1 MSEAAAQPIAP
12 DAPRGAEQLAEITPR
27 ELTWRRFKRHRL
39 ALASGWFL
47 AVLYLLAA
55 LCEFVSPY
63 RPETRNVAAINAPPM
78 GVRFFDLEGGFHLR
92 PFVYGYDM
100 RVNPDTWMREYTMNT
115 AKRYPLE
122 FFAKGDGYRLFG
134 LVPLDRHLFV
144 AAGADGGAG
153 AVGEQGYVHLFGTD
167 QLGRDMFSRV
177 FYGARVSL
185 SIGLVGLAMT
195 FVLGIVFGGL
205 AGYIGGWVDRAIQ
218 RITAVLLSIPQL
230 PLWMALTA
238 ALPPAW
244 SPLRIYFG
252 VTIILSLFGWTI
264 LARQV
269 RGRFLALRVEEF
281 VVAARLI
288 GAGRMRVILR
298 HMLPNFLSH
307 TITTATLAVP
317 AMIIGETALSFL
329 GIGLRPPVVSWGV
342 LLQQAQ
348 NYQVIVMTPWLMI
361 PGLFVVLAV
370 MAFNLFGDGL
380 RDAADPY
387 NTGGQN

>member
-1 MSEAAAQPIAP
+1 MSEGAAQPAV
-12 DAPRGAEQLAEITPR
+12 AGAEATAEQLAEITPR

-39 ALASGWFL
+39 ALASAWFL
-47 AVLYLLAA
+47 GALYLLAA
-55 LCEFVSPY
+55 LCEFVAPY

-78 GVRFFDLEGGFHLR
+78 LVRFVDVEGGFHWR

-100 RVNPDTWMREYTMNT
+100 EVNADTWMREYTINP
-115 AKRYPLE
+115 AKRYPLR
-122 FFAKGDGYRLFG
+122 FFAAGDSYRLWG
-134 LVPLDRHLFV
+134 LLPASRHLFV
-144 AAGADGGAG
+144 TDEG
-153 AVGEQGYVHLFGTD
+153 GYVHLFGTD

-288 GAGRMRVILR
+288 GARKMRVILR

-387 NTGGQN
+387 NTGGQA

>member
-1 MSEAAAQPIAP
+1 MSEAAALPATA
-12 DAPRGAEQLAEITPR
+12 DALAAAADEQQLATITPR

-39 ALASGWFL
+39 ALASGCFL
-47 AVLYLLAA
+47 GVLYLIAA
-55 LCEFVSPY
+55 VCEFISPY
-63 RPETRNVAAINAPPM
+63 KPETRNVAAINAPPM
-78 GVRFFDLEGGFHLR
+78 LVRFFDVEGNFHLR

-100 RVNPDTWMREYTMNT
+100 EVNADTWMREYTINPD
-115 AKRYPLE
+115 KHYPLR
-122 FFAKGDGYRLFG
+122 FFSAGDSYQFWNLF
-134 LVPLDRHLFV
+134 RAETHLFT
-144 AAGADGGAG
+144 AEGGYIH
-153 AVGEQGYVHLFGTD
+153 VFGTD

-185 SIGLVGLAMT
+185 SIGLVGLVMT
-195 FVLGIVFGGL
+195 FVLGIVLGGL
-205 AGYIGGWVDRAIQ
+205 AGYIGRWVDRAIQ
-218 RITAVLLSIPQL
+218 RLTAVLLSIPQL

-244 SPLRIYFG
+244 SPLRVYFG

-288 GAGRMRVILR
+288 GARKMRVILR

-317 AMIIGETALSFL
+317 AMIIGETSLSFL

-387 NTGGQN
+387 NTVGQG

>member
-1 MSEAAAQPIAP
+1 MSDVALSPAS
-12 DAPRGAEQLAEITPR
+12 APRGAEQLAEITPR

-47 AVLYLLAA
+47 GVLYLLAA
-55 LCEFVSPY
+55 LCEFVAPY
-63 RPETRNVAAINAPPM
+63 APATRNVAAINAPPM
-78 GVRFFDLEGGFHLR
+78 LVRFVDVDGGFHWR

-100 RVNPDTWMREYTMNT
+100 QVNPDTWMREYAVNP
-115 AKRYPLE
+115 AKRYPLR
-122 FFAKGDGYRLFG
+122 FFAKGDAYELWG
-134 LVPLDRHLFV
+134 LVPLDRHLF
-144 AAGADGGAG
+144 ATDAD
-153 AVGEQGYVHLFGTD
+153 GYVHLFGTD

-205 AGYIGGWVDRAIQ
+205 AGYVGGWVDRAVQ
-218 RITAVLLSIPQL
+218 WLTAVLLSIPQL

-288 GAGRMRVILR
+288 GARRMRVILR

-361 PGLFVVLAV
+361 PGVFVVLAV
-370 MAFNLFGDGL
+370 MAFNLLGDGL
-380 RDAADPY
+380 RDSADPY
-387 NTGGQN
+387 SVGGQA

>member
-1 MSEAAAQPIAP
+1 MSEAAATEAP
-12 DAPRGAEQLAEITPR
+12 VAPAPAGAPRGEEHLAEITPR

-39 ALASGWFL
+39 ALASAGFL
-47 AVLYLLAA
+47 SVLYLIAA
-55 LCEFVSPY
+55 FCEFVSPY
-63 RPETRNVAAINAPPM
+63 RPDTRNVQAINAPPM
-78 GVRFFDLEGGFHLR
+78 LVRFIDVDGGFHLR

-100 RVNPDTWMREYTMNT
+100 QVNPDTWMREYTINPT
-115 AKRYPLE
+115 KRYPLE
-122 FFAKGDGYRLFG
+122 FFASGDEYRMWGLFR
-134 LVPLDRHLFV
+134 LSRHLFV
-144 AAGADGGAG
+144 TGND
-153 AVGEQGYVHLFGTD
+153 GYVHIFGTD

-177 FYGARVSL
+177 FYGARISL

-205 AGYIGGWVDRAIQ
+205 AGYVGGWVDRTVQ
-218 RITAVLLSIPQL
+218 RFTAVLLSIPQL

-348 NYQVIVMTPWLMI
+348 NYQVIVLTPWLMI
-361 PGLFVVLAV
+361 PGVFVVLAV

>member
-1 MSEAAAQPIAP
+1 MSEAAAKAAPTQPPEAV
-12 DAPRGAEQLAEITPR
+12 AEARGEERLAEITPR

-39 ALASGWFL
+39 ALASGYFL
-47 AVLYLLAA
+47 GVLYLIAA
-55 LCEFVSPY
+55 FCEFVSPY
-63 RPETRNVAAINAPPM
+63 RPDTRNVQAINAPPM
-78 GVRFFDLEGGFHLR
+78 LVRFMDVEGAFHLR

-100 RVNPDTWMREYTMNT
+100 AVNPDTWMREYTINP
-115 AKRYPLE
+115 AKRYPLQ
-122 FFAKGDGYRLFG
+122 FFAAGDEYRMWGLFT
-134 LVPLDRHLFV
+134 LDRHLFS
-144 AAGADGGAG
+144 AG
-153 AVGEQGYVHLFGTD
+153 EEGYVHLFGTD

-177 FYGARVSL
+177 FYGARISL

-218 RITAVLLSIPQL
+218 RLTAVLLSIPQL

-288 GAGRMRVILR
+288 GAGKMRVIMR

-387 NTGGQN
+387 NTGGQGE

>member
-1 MSEAAAQPIAP
+1 MSEVAVAP
-12 DAPRGAEQLAEITPR
+12 APVAPPAEAELRGEQQLATITPR

-39 ALASGWFL
+39 ALASGCFL
-47 AVLYLLAA
+47 GVLYLVAA
-55 LCEFVSPY
+55 LCEFVAPY

-78 GVRFFDLEGGFHLR
+78 LVRFFDVDGNFHLR

-100 RVNPDTWMREYTMNT
+100 AVNPDTWMREYTANP
-115 AKRYPLE
+115 AKRFPLE
-122 FFAKGDGYRLFG
+122 LFAEGDDYRLWG
-134 LVPLDRHLFV
+134 LFPSNLHLF
-144 AAGADGGAG
+144 AT
-153 AVGEQGYVHLFGTD
+153 GEDGYVHVFGTD

-177 FYGARVSL
+177 FYGARISL
-185 SIGLVGLAMT
+185 SIGLVGLVMT

-205 AGYIGGWVDRAIQ
+205 AGYIGGLVDRVIQ

-288 GAGRMRVILR
+288 GARRMRVILR

-387 NTGGQN
+387 NTGGQG

>member
-1 MSEAAAQPIAP
+1 MSEAALAPAVP
-12 DAPRGAEQLAEITPR
+12 DAPRGAERLAEITPGQ
-27 ELTWRRFKRHRL
+27 LTWRRFKRHRL
-39 ALASGWFL
+39 ALASGCFL
-47 AVLYLLAA
+47 GVLYLLAA
-55 LCEFVSPY
+55 LCEFVAPY

-78 GVRFFDLEGGFHLR
+78 AVRFFDLEGGFHWR

-100 RVNPDTWMREYTMNT
+100 AVNPDTWMREYTVNA

-122 FFAKGDGYRLFG
+122 FFAKGDSYQLFG
-134 LVPLDRHLFV
+134 LVPMERHLF
-144 AAGADGGAG
+144 ATAE
-153 AVGEQGYVHLFGTD
+153 AVEGGYVHLFGTD

-205 AGYIGGWVDRAIQ
+205 AGYVGGWVDRAIQ
-218 RITAVLLSIPQL
+218 RVTAVLLSIPQL

-252 VTIILSLFGWTI
+252 VTIILSLFGWTV
-264 LARQV
+264 LALQV
-269 RGRFLALRVEEF
+269 RGRFLALRAEEF

-387 NTGGQN
+387 NTGGQR

>member
-1 MSEAAAQPIAP
+1 MSEVAVVVAP
-12 DAPRGAEQLAEITPR
+12 SAPVEAPRGEERLAEITPR

-39 ALASGWFL
+39 ALASGCFL
-47 AVLYLLAA
+47 GVLYLIAA

-63 RPETRNVAAINAPPM
+63 RPDTRNVQAINAPPM
-78 GVRFFDLEGGFHLR
+78 LVRFVDVAGDFHLR

-100 RVNPDTWMREYTMNT
+100 QVNPDTWMREYTINP

-122 FFAKGDGYRLFG
+122 FFVAGDDYNMWG
-134 LVPLDRHLFV
+134 LMKFDRHLFGT
-144 AAGADGGAG
+144 GADG
-153 AVGEQGYVHLFGTD
+153 YVHIFGTD

-177 FYGARVSL
+177 FYGARISL
-185 SIGLVGLAMT
+185 SIGLVGLVMT

-205 AGYIGGWVDRAIQ
+205 AGYIGGWVDRAVQ

-387 NTGGQN
+387 NTGGQD